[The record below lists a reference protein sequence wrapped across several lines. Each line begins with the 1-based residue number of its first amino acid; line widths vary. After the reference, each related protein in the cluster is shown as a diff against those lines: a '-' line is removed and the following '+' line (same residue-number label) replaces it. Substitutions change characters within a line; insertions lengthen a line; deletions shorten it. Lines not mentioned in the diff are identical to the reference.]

1 MEGSFDILGMALGT
15 SERSG
20 RVRGLGFGVTPSTY
34 FNLPKRGSRKYI
46 NELESKLKEEQQR
59 RIEEE
64 KRRIEVEQKFSQL
77 QNQLQLPNDLLNAL
91 SSEKVASNTKKS
103 DNKNYLISPMIVQR
117 AYSSKSE
124 SHGSKRVMENANIFL
139 YHVLC

>member
-1 MEGSFDILGMALGT
+1 M
-15 SERSG
+15 
-20 RVRGLGFGVTPSTY
+20 
-34 FNLPKRGSRKYI
+34 
-46 NELESKLKEEQQR
+46 KEEQQR
-59 RIEEE
+59 RMEEE
-64 KRRIEVEQKFSQL
+64 KRRIKVEQKFSQL

-91 SSEKVASNTKKS
+91 SSKKVASNTQKS
-103 DNKNYLISPMIVQR
+103 DNKNYLISPIIVQR